1 MNLHERIAQLDPTEE
16 GVLFEFRYPFFYI
29 ERFRHLRYFVKEGS
43 GDWIGGKPA
52 DDSKGLL
59 TFGF

>member
-29 ERFRHLRYFVKEGS
+29 ERFRLLRYFVE
-43 GDWIGGKPA
+43 
-52 DDSKGLL
+52 
-59 TFGF
+59 